1 MGKKIAVW
9 LGVAVTL
16 ICLFFVFKGLDYRMI
31 LDIIQHINIWLLI
44 ITVAIYIGGYYIRAE
59 RWHYL
64 LKHIKPFKAM
74 ELFPYLVMGFMFNNV
89 LPARA
94 GEFIRAYMTGQK
106 KGVSKSSTFAT
117 IMVERVFDGLIMIL
131 FFVIGYT
138 AFHFITKQSDIPPV
152 KIFGIAFGIKQAVL
166 IFAVLGSL
174 VFIGILVFMLLLL
187 FKRETTVMFVH
198 KMLSVFSGNV
208 REKAG
213 KFMDT
218 FIEGLGVLGNMKDV
232 TAVLGLSLF
241 AWTVEAFTY
250 WLMGVAMNIQIN
262 FLLICLIMAVANFA
276 IMVPST
282 SGGIGPFE
290 FFGVGIMM
298 LFAYPKEQAV
308 AFVFIVH
315 LMILIPII
323 ILGAAFMLAEGLNF
337 SKVISEKNKEE
348 AVK

>member
-1 MGKKIAVW
+1 
-9 LGVAVTL
+9 
-16 ICLFFVFKGLDYRMI
+16 
-31 LDIIQHINIWLLI
+31 
-44 ITVAIYIGGYYIRAE
+44 
-59 RWHYL
+59 
-64 LKHIKPFKAM
+64 
-74 ELFPYLVMGFMFNNV
+74 
-89 LPARA
+89 
-94 GEFIRAYMTGQK
+94 
-106 KGVSKSSTFAT
+106 
-117 IMVERVFDGLIMIL
+117 
-131 FFVIGYT
+131 
-138 AFHFITKQSDIPPV
+138 
-152 KIFGIAFGIKQAVL
+152 
-166 IFAVLGSL
+166 
-174 VFIGILVFMLLLL
+174 VFMLLLL

-213 KFMDT
+213 KFLDT